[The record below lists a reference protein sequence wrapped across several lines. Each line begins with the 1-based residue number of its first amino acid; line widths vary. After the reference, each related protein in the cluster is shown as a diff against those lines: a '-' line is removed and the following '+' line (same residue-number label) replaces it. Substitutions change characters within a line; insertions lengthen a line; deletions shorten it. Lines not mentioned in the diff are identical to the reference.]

1 MPVRMDTVGKDMQI
15 GLDEVAALVLES
27 VLECASRD
35 SRLCEGKLDGL
46 VGDVRKMLEVWRT
59 DPDKFNRMLAQ
70 GGNAAYEKL
79 LKTVKAVLARRGV
92 TATRHDPIT
101 GLPNVE
107 RTADHD
113 QRVRTQSMLSSVR
126 AAIQP
131 LDPSLLQF
139 IPENADDKSRL
150 MKPETVG
157 GVIGLKCQSIG
168 EMTDRLAALD
178 GRNGLA
184 VRKTGATTYGFE
196 PYTFVQTDW
205 FITVQ
210 GQESA
215 AEAGQTA

>member
-1 MPVRMDTVGKDMQI
+1 MHGDDRTVRI

-35 SRLCEGKLDGL
+35 GLLCEGRLGGL
-46 VGDVRKMLEVWRT
+46 VGDARRMLELWRN
-59 DPDKFNRMLAQ
+59 DPEKFNELAAK

-79 LKTVKAVLARRGV
+79 LATVKAALAKRGI

-101 GLPNVE
+101 GRPNVE
-107 RTADHD
+107 KTGEHD
-113 QRVRTQSMLSSVR
+113 QRMAVQSMLSSVR

-150 MKPETVG
+150 MKPGTVG
-157 GVIGLKCQSIG
+157 GVLGLKCQSVG

-178 GRNGLA
+178 GRNGLS
-184 VRKTGATTYGFE
+184 VRKTGSTAYGFE

>member
-1 MPVRMDTVGKDMQI
+1 MHGDDRTVQI

-35 SRLCEGKLDGL
+35 SRLCEDRLDGFA
-46 VGDVRKMLEVWRT
+46 GDVRKMLDVWRT
-59 DPDKFNRMLAQ
+59 DPDKFNKMLAQ
-70 GGNAAYEKL
+70 GGNAAYERL
-79 LKTVKAVLARRGV
+79 LKAVKAALAKRGI

-101 GLPNVE
+101 GRPNVE
-107 RTADHD
+107 KTGGHN
-113 QRVRTQSMLSSVR
+113 QRMTVQSMLSSVR

-157 GVIGLKCQSIG
+157 GVLGLKCQSVG
-168 EMTDRLAALD
+168 ELTGRLAALD

-184 VRKTGATTYGFE
+184 VRKTGSTTYGFE

-205 FITVQ
+205 FITLADGAEDG
-210 GQESA
+210 GQDTVVA
-215 AEAGQTA
+215 Q